1 MSKNIKVRKRK
12 FDTSSMQNDKE
23 CSSAEVEQIEDTIL
37 EEELKAEKKKI
48 DDMKKQIEC
57 PVCHEVPRTGPI
69 FACPNGHLVCEKCKR
84 ESCPTCN
91 LQLRLLKEFCMI
103 VRIMNVMT
111 NFLINSSIKV
121 FDILMFEFAISCKL
135 NLPYFWN
142 QLQTFGCLF
151 SQLNILHMF
160 FFFFF

>member
-1 MSKNIKVRKRK
+1 MSKNIKVKKRK

-69 FACPNGHLVCEKCKR
+69 FA
-84 ESCPTCN
+84 
-91 LQLRLLKEFCMI
+91 
-103 VRIMNVMT
+103 
-111 NFLINSSIKV
+111 
-121 FDILMFEFAISCKL
+121 
-135 NLPYFWN
+135 
-142 QLQTFGCLF
+142 
-151 SQLNILHMF
+151 
-160 FFFFF
+160 

>member
-1 MSKNIKVRKRK
+1 MSKNIKVKKRK
-12 FDTSSMQNDKE
+12 FDTSSIQNDKE

-84 ESCPTCN
+84 ESCPTCRAVMGN
-91 LQLRLLKEFCMI
+91 YRSLLAVAVIE
-103 VRIMNVMT
+103 R
-111 NFLINSSIKV
+111 
-121 FDILMFEFAISCKL
+121 
-135 NLPYFWN
+135 
-142 QLQTFGCLF
+142 
-151 SQLNILHMF
+151 ILHDCKNDECDDKF
-160 FFFFF
+160 PHQLFHQSI

>member
-1 MSKNIKVRKRK
+1 MSKNIKVKKRK

-84 ESCPTCN
+84 ESCPTC
-91 LQLRLLKEFCMI
+91 RAVMGDYRSLLTVAVIE
-103 VRIMNVMT
+103 R
-111 NFLINSSIKV
+111 
-121 FDILMFEFAISCKL
+121 
-135 NLPYFWN
+135 
-142 QLQTFGCLF
+142 
-151 SQLNILHMF
+151 ILHDCKNDECDDMF
-160 FFFFF
+160 PHHEIEHHEKNCKHRVVAACPFNRTCTKETTANVFSRRK